1 MSTANPA
8 TPSFSPGLPSSRLLA
23 GVLCLLVATLLA
35 LVPGPALADDS
46 MAGDAPANPGPRAQL
61 SGAPQP
67 ADIRRAAALV
77 AAWQYGRVRDHDS
90 LDWTFAPL
98 YLGFLSAAEQL
109 HEPRY
114 ADYVQGVGR
123 HYHWGLG
130 PRVHHADDQA
140 VAQAWLALYARTPDP
155 AMLTP
160 LHERYDAQMR
170 TPDDPRRPLWW
181 WCDALFMA
189 PPTWAGLARAT
200 HERAYLDYMDRQ
212 WWITSAL
219 LYDPVEHLYSR
230 DASYLDKHEANG
242 RKLFWSRGNGWV
254 MAGLARVLTLM
265 PADYPQR
272 PRYLEQFRAMAARL
286 AQLQGKDGLWR
297 AGLLDAAAYPR
308 PETSGSAFI
317 VYALAWGVHHGLLDA
332 ATYRPVINRGWRGLV
347 GEVYADGRLGDI
359 QPIGAAPGDYPPSAS
374 YVYGVGA
381 FLLAAGEV
389 EALGEGNPQ

>member
-1 MSTANPA
+1 MSTASPA
-8 TPSFSPGLPSSRLLA
+8 TPLFSPRLLA
-23 GVLCLLVATLLA
+23 SVLCLLATVLLA
-35 LVPGPALADDS
+35 LSPGLARADDPL
-46 MAGDAPANPGPRAQL
+46 AGDAPADPGPRAQL
-61 SGAPQP
+61 SGALRP
-67 ADIRRAAALV
+67 ADIRRATAKV
-77 AAWQYGRVRDHDS
+77 AAWQYARVKDHDS
-90 LDWTFAPL
+90 LDWTYAPL
-98 YLGFLSAAEQL
+98 YLGLLSAAEQL

-114 ADYVQGVGR
+114 ADYVRGVGR

-140 VAQAWLALYARTPDP
+140 VAQAWLALYARTPDL
-155 AMLTP
+155 AMLAP
-160 LHERYDAQMR
+160 LHTRYDAQMR
-170 TPDDPRRPLWW
+170 EPDDAKRPLWW

-242 RKLFWSRGNGWV
+242 AKLFWSRGNGWV

-272 PRYLEQFRAMAARL
+272 PRYVQQFRAMAARL

-317 VYALAWGVHHGLLDA
+317 VYALAWGVHHGVLDA
-332 ATYRPVINRGWRGLV
+332 ASYRPVIARGWRGLV
-347 GEVYADGRLGDI
+347 GEIYADGRLGDI
-359 QPIGAAPGDYPPSAS
+359 QPIGAAPGDYPPGAS

-389 EALGEGNPQ
+389 EALSGKQPQ